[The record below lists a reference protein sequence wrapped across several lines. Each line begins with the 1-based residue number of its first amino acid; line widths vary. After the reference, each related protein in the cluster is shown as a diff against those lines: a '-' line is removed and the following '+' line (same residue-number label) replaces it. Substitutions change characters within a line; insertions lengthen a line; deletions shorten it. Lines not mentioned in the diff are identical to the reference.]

1 MFGRYRLTQLCI
13 ICALAVVCLFSLPF
27 VVKFIR
33 PAVAQDDGHET
44 HRPDDGH
51 SHGSHTHD
59 GNAHDGHSHG
69 SHSHAESHIHG
80 EETVLKLSD
89 KAKANIGLKTAKAD
103 LRPIE
108 SIVKVT
114 GTIKAHPEKQAIVT
128 PRISGIVR
136 KIHSSLGD
144 MVKAGDVLL
153 ELESPDL
160 QAVQVELIDAANQ
173 RALLESKRTIMRIA
187 GAKAI
192 RFELANQ
199 QIDYFESVS
208 ESHQRKTALEQLKAL
223 AVGKITTTL
232 EQMAISLV
240 QADVELRL
248 METRLDRIKTLAE
261 KQISAK
267 KELIERQAEYTK
279 GQSTLAG
286 AKRQFRLLGVSER
299 SIEMIISD
307 GGKTSILSLL
317 GTDGNSDLLLEKYG
331 VLIEESTD
339 LIDAEATY
347 KTAASKAFA
356 NRQRALVIGL
366 SEETLNTS
374 GENNTIAS
382 FSHLSIDE
390 FLENYITLFE
400 DPGVFSDAELAFNR
414 AELALKAVRQKLQT
428 LGLTTAEM
436 DQIIET
442 GQVLSRFSVRAP
454 ASGQITEQQVT
465 LGATVEKQEPLF
477 SIVDTDLVWVQ
488 GDAYEDTLAQ
498 IRIGGDVR
506 IRLTV
511 YPGAVFTGTVARIS
525 NILEEDRRSMPFWVE
540 VPNRDHKLKPG
551 MFAELAVVA
560 EKKADALSVPLSAVL
575 EEGAGRF
582 VFVEEGEEYHKYEI
596 VVGAKDD
603 QYIEVREGVS
613 QGDVVVVQG
622 NYQLMQASTQSSGV
636 IDPHAGH
643 SH

>member
-44 HRPDDGH
+44 HRHDDGH
-51 SHGSHTHD
+51 SHGSHTPD
-59 GNAHDGHSHG
+59 GHAHDGHSHG
-69 SHSHAESHIHG
+69 SHSHAESHTHG

-144 MVKAGDVLL
+144 IVKAGDVLL

-160 QAVQVELIDAANQ
+160 QAVQIELIDAANQ
-173 RALLESKRTIMRIA
+173 RALLGSKRTIMRIA

-248 METRLDRIKTLAE
+248 METRLERIKTLAE

-286 AKRQFRLLGVSER
+286 AKRQFRLLGVNER

-347 KTAASKAFA
+347 KTATSKAFA
-356 NRQRALVIGL
+356 NRQRALVVGL

-400 DPGVFSDAELAFNR
+400 DPGVFADAELAFNR
-414 AELALKAVRQKLQT
+414 AVLALKAIRQKLQT
-428 LGLTTAEM
+428 LGLTTAEL

-442 GQVLSRFSVRAP
+442 GQVLPHFPIRAP

-477 SIVDTDLVWVQ
+477 SIVDTATVWVQ

-540 VPNRDHKLKPG
+540 VLNRDHKLKPG
-551 MFAELAVVA
+551 MFTELAVVA
-560 EKKADALSVPLSAVL
+560 EKKAEALSVPLSAVL
-575 EEGAGRF
+575 KEGAGRF
-582 VFVEEGEEYHKYEI
+582 VFVEEGEEYHKHEI

-603 QYIEVREGVS
+603 QYIEVRDGVS

>member
-1 MFGRYRLTQLCI
+1 MFGQYRLRQLCI
-13 ICALAVVCLFSLPF
+13 ICAIAVVCLFSLPF
-27 VVKFIR
+27 VLKFIQS
-33 PAVAQDDGHET
+33 AVAQDDGH
-44 HRPDDGH
+44 DGGH
-51 SHGSHTHD
+51 SHSS
-59 GNAHDGHSHG
+59 HSHG
-69 SHSHAESHIHG
+69 ESHAHG
-80 EETVLKLSD
+80 AETVLKLSD

-136 KIHSSLGD
+136 KIHFSLGD
-144 MVKAGDVLL
+144 MVKEGDVLL

-160 QAVQVELIDAANQ
+160 QTAQVELIEAANQ
-173 RALLESKRTIMRIA
+173 RALLGSKRTILRIA

-192 RFELANQ
+192 RFELRNQ

-223 AVGKITTTL
+223 AIGKITTTL

-240 QADVELRL
+240 KADVELRL
-248 METRLDRIKTLAE
+248 METRLERIKALSE

-279 GQSTLAG
+279 GKSTLAG
-286 AKRQFRLLGVSER
+286 AKRQFRLLGISEQTL
-299 SIEMIISD
+299 EMIISD
-307 GGKTSILSLL
+307 TGKTSILSLL
-317 GTDGNSDLLLEKYG
+317 GMNSTPDLLLEKYG

-347 KTAASKAFA
+347 KAATTKAFA
-356 NRQRALVIGL
+356 KRQRALVTGL
-366 SEETLNTS
+366 SEEMLNTS
-374 GENNTIAS
+374 GESNTIAS

-390 FLENYITLFE
+390 FLENYIMLFE
-400 DPGVFSDAELAFNR
+400 DPGVFADAELAFNR
-414 AELALKAVRQKLQT
+414 AEIALNTGRQKLQT
-428 LGLTTAEM
+428 LGLTPAEM

-442 GQVLSRFSVRAP
+442 EQVLSRFPVRAP
-454 ASGQITEQQVT
+454 ASGQLTEQQVT

-477 SIVDTDLVWVQ
+477 SIVDTDTVWAQ

-498 IRIGGDVR
+498 IRMGGDVR
-506 IRLTV
+506 IQLTV

-540 VPNRDHKLKPG
+540 VQNRDHKLKPG
-551 MFAELAVVA
+551 MFAELAVVTQ
-560 EKKADALSVPLSAVL
+560 KKTDALSVPLNAVL
-575 EEGAGRF
+575 EEGAARF
-582 VFVEEGEEYHKYEI
+582 VFVEEGEEYHKHEI
-596 VVGAKDD
+596 VVGHKDD
-603 QYIEVREGVS
+603 QYIEVRDGVS
-613 QGDVVVVQG
+613 RGDVVVVQG

-636 IDPHAGH
+636 VDPHAGH